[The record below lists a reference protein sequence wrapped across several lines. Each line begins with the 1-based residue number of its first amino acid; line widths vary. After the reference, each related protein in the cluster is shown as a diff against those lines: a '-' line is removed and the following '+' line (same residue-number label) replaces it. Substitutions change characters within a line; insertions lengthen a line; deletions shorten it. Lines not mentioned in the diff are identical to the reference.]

1 MKGEKIM
8 KKKLLAYG
16 FREAKKTQSY
26 TLLTLDIHGMD
37 DRFKTSLYWYSD
49 QPKKIYIN
57 VFKLSGTQSI
67 SESDLFANTKGLYSG
82 AVTNWESFKAAFPE
96 IKVAL

>member
-1 MKGEKIM
+1 M

-16 FREAKKTQSY
+16 FRESKKTQSY
-26 TLLTLDIHGMD
+26 TLLTLDIHGRD

-57 VFKLSGTQSI
+57 VFKLSGTETI
-67 SESDLFANTKGLYSG
+67 SESDLFANTNGLYSG
-82 AVTNWESFKAAFPE
+82 AVANWKLFKEAFHEIEAA
-96 IKVAL
+96 